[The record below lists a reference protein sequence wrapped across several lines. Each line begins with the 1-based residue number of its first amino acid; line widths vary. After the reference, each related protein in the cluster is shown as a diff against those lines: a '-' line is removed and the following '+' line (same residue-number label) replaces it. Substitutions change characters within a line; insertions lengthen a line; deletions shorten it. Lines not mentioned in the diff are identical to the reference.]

1 MNQDRLSMLLDEL
14 IIHSG
19 VENTPIFL
27 DKIKAFGFK
36 YSTVSGTTWGLDNV
50 FVSPEKPAIIAQGRK
65 MEAEIVAQ
73 WNDGLLSNEEKYQK
87 VIEVWTHTKKDLEKV
102 LPKTLVKHSS
112 TYDLFTSKA
121 RGTMSSLMQMTGM
134 IGLIQNNQGKTL
146 EFPIIPCY
154 QEGLSPIEYFVIT
167 HGARKGAS
175 DTALN
180 TAKAGYL
187 TRRLVDVAQDVV
199 ITEKDCGTKEGI
211 IVSKEDISGIQ
222 IPLSK
227 NIRGRVLA
235 GDLKDKNGKVIYKK
249 GFLITKEEA
258 YKIEGAGF
266 TDVFVRS
273 PLTCRTVHGLCVNCY
288 GLDLGRNRLVELGE
302 AVGIIAAQA
311 IGEPGTQ
318 LTLRT
323 FHAGGVAGTDI
334 TTGLPR
340 VEEIFERRIPK
351 NPAIISETDGEV
363 ISITAK
369 DAKENREKIIKVLS
383 NSKEDGKK
391 NEMEY
396 LVAFR
401 RTPIVKAGDNVKK
414 GQLLTDGSADITE
427 MFKFGGKELVE
438 EYIIR
443 EINKVYELQSASIS
457 RKHTEIIIRQMF
469 SRRKIKDAGETNF
482 STGDIVENTA
492 FMEENARVEE
502 LNGKDAEGKTAKAET
517 VVLGITEVSLRTK
530 SWLSAASFQNTNRVL
545 IENAI
550 KGGVDSLRGLKENV
564 IIGRLIPAGTG
575 FKNKLASTLEK

>member
-1 MNQDRLSMLLDEL
+1 MTQKRISALVDEL
-14 IIHSG
+14 IVNYG
-19 VENTPIFL
+19 VDQTPALL
-27 DKIKAFGFK
+27 DKIKEFGFK

-50 FVSPEKPAIIAQGRK
+50 SVPVEKAGIIAEGK
-65 MEAEIVAQ
+65 KKEAKTIAE
-73 WNDGLLSNEEKYQK
+73 WNDGLLSEEEKYQK
-87 VIEVWTHTKKDLEKV
+87 IIEIWTQAKKELEKV
-102 LPKTLVKHSS
+102 LPKSLDKNGS
-112 TYDLFTSKA
+112 TFDLFTSGA
-121 RGTMSSLMQMTGM
+121 RGTVTSLIQMTGM
-134 IGLIQNNQGKTL
+134 KGLIQNNQGKTL
-146 EFPIIPCY
+146 EFPIITSY
-154 QEGLSPIEYFVIT
+154 HEGLSPIEYFITT

-199 ITEKDCGTKEGI
+199 ITEKDCGTKEGK
-211 IVSKEDISGIQ
+211 IVRKESISGIE

-235 GDLKDKNGKVIYKK
+235 EDLKDKNGKVIYKK

-258 YKIEGAGF
+258 RVIEGLGF
-266 TDVFVRS
+266 TEVFVRS
-273 PLTCRTVHGLCVNCY
+273 PLTCRTVHGICQMCY
-288 GLDLGRNRLVELGE
+288 GLDLGRNHLVDLGE

-351 NPAIISETDGEV
+351 NPAIVSETDGEV
-363 ISITAK
+363 LEIK
-369 DAKENREKIIKVLS
+369 NGEKEKIIKVLS
-383 NSKEDGKK
+383 DTKMDGKK

-396 LVAFR
+396 IVSFP
-401 RTPIVKAGDNVKK
+401 RTSIVKAGDKVKK
-414 GQLLTDGSADITE
+414 GQLLTDGSADIAE
-427 MFKFGGKELVE
+427 IYKLGSKELAE

-469 SRRKIKDAGETNF
+469 SRRRIKDAGETNF
-482 STGDIVENTA
+482 SVGDIVENTA
-492 FMEENARVEE
+492 LIEENMRIAKAKGEDS
-502 LNGKDAEGKTAKAET
+502 GTQAKAET
-517 VVLGITEVSLRTK
+517 IVLGITEVSLRTK

-550 KGGVDSLRGLKENV
+550 KGGVDYLRGLKENV

-575 FKNKLASTLEK
+575 FHGDKIIPEIEG